1 MSRNIDLL
9 HERILPA
16 MSRLALPI
24 MATSLVQMAYNLTDM
39 AWIGR
44 LGAGAVTAVG
54 TAGMYMWLSQGFI
67 DLAKIGGQVKVAQA
81 LGAGDEKD
89 AGQFAKTAIQLGL
102 LCSLIIGLLAFFQSH
117 SLIRFFGLRD
127 SWIIENAETYLKITG
142 GGIVFSYMNA
152 VLTGLFTASG
162 DSRTPLKANAAGL
175 VVNMVLDPVL
185 IFGLGF
191 FPVMGVTGAA
201 VATVAAQMVVTVIFI
216 LSALRERLVFDK
228 FFLFSLPSARHIRE
242 IVRIGF
248 PTSIQNI
255 IYSSISMVLTRLVT
269 GFGDTAVAI
278 QRVGG
283 QVESISWMT
292 AEGFAAALNSFTG
305 QNFGAKQYQRVK
317 KGYSTAV
324 GMMILWGALTTCILV
339 FLAVPIFRIFIQEE
353 GVLHE
358 GSQYLKILGYSQ
370 IFMCVE
376 LLTIGA
382 FAGLGKTLIPSVLSI
397 ILTSMRIP
405 LALVLSAT
413 SLGLDG
419 IWWAITIS
427 SVVKGIIFFLS
438 CRLLLRR
445 LPPEKED
452 RAVHAAEDAN

>member
-1 MSRNIDLL
+1 MSRIVDLL
-9 HERILPA
+9 HEPILPA
-16 MSRLALPI
+16 LSKLAFPI

-44 LGAGAVTAVG
+44 LGAESVTAVG
-54 TAGMYMWLSQGFI
+54 TAGMYMWVSQGVS

-89 AGQFAKTAIQLGL
+89 AGQFAKTALQMGL
-102 LCSLIIGLLAFFQSH
+102 VFSVLIGLLAFFQAH
-117 SLIRFFGLRD
+117 RLIQFFGLKD
-127 SWIIENAETYLKITG
+127 AWIIGQSEAYLRITG
-142 GGIVFSYMNA
+142 GAIVFAYMNA

-162 DSRTPLKANAAGL
+162 DSRTPLKANAVGL
-175 VVNMVLDPVL
+175 FSNMVLDPAL
-185 IFGLGF
+185 IFGLGP

-201 VATVAAQMVVTVIFI
+201 VATVTAQMVVTFIFI
-216 LSALRERLVFDK
+216 LSAMRERLVFDK
-228 FFLFSLPSARHIRE
+228 FRLFSMPTARHVRE

-269 GFGDTAVAI
+269 SFGDKAVAI

-305 QNFGAKQYQRVK
+305 QNFGAKQLNRVK
-317 KGYSTAV
+317 KGYGTAV
-324 GMMILWGALTTCILV
+324 WMMILWGAFTTCILV
-339 FLAVPIFRIFIQEE
+339 FLSAPLFQIFIQETD
-353 GVLHE
+353 VLDA

-370 IFMCVE
+370 VFMCVE
-376 LLTIGA
+376 LLTVGA
-382 FAGLGKTLIPSVLSI
+382 FAGLGKTLIPSILSI
-397 ILTSMRIP
+397 LLTSMRIP

-413 SLGLDG
+413 ALGLNG
-419 IWWAITIS
+419 IWWALTIS
-427 SVVKGIIFFLS
+427 SFVKGIVFFLS
-438 CRLLLRR
+438 YRFTLHR
-445 LPPEKED
+445 LPD
-452 RAVHAAEDAN
+452 DAADQKD